1 MCPES
6 RTALF
11 SPELFKKLAQG
22 GALERP
28 NSCVANFYS
37 DGMQS
42 VDWHADNE
50 PLFEGLLDD
59 CAQTSSLFQNSC
71 LRPHRQLV
79 PGRGAD
85 CKASPREVVSC
96 IVVVDVTII
105 YHILPCFAMCLT
117 VSWVSETLGL
127 LARRGASTSGG
138 GKGGVGRT
146 VRPKEVREDASKRHH
161 TGFKSRHLC
170 YTVIQ
175 LYRLYSHRI

>member
-59 CAQTSSLFQNSC
+59 CAQTSSLF
-71 LRPHRQLV
+71 LQL
-79 PGRGAD
+79 PQA
-85 CKASPREVVSC
+85 ASSACPWE
-96 IVVVDVTII
+96 
-105 YHILPCFAMCLT
+105 
-117 VSWVSETLGL
+117 
-127 LARRGASTSGG
+127 RR
-138 GKGGVGRT
+138 
-146 VRPKEVREDASKRHH
+146 
-161 TGFKSRHLC
+161 
-170 YTVIQ
+170 
-175 LYRLYSHRI
+175 RLQSVA